1 MKGIWRFVFGK
12 PKQKKESKKERK
24 KEKKSLSATLAASLI
39 GILLTTLELKWSE
52 DLWKPD
58 F

>member
-1 MKGIWRFVFGK
+1 MTRIWRFVFGK
-12 PKQKKESKKERK
+12 PEQKKATKNKPK
-24 KEKKSLSATLAASLI
+24 KEKKSLTATLAAALI
-39 GILLTTLELKWSE
+39 GILLTALELKWSE